1 MCIDITIADLD
12 DLFVTIATTVIEGLV
27 SGLNCALQEI

>member
-12 DLFVTIATTVIEGLV
+12 DLLVTIATAVIEGSV